1 METLEY
7 SQELQHYINHAHTIF
22 NIKSPNRPTDS
33 ITVPKKRY
41 LFNLIYLDKTEQDH
55 ICGLYLFMRKHPEI
69 SEVQIRKMVREH
81 IKAFSPLHFLL
92 NDVKDLIPSLQTE
105 GFKATCSNIVKDRML
120 KCGTNHLY

>member
-1 METLEY
+1 MR
-7 SQELQHYINHAHTIF
+7 S
-22 NIKSPNRPTDS
+22 
-33 ITVPKKRY
+33 KKRY

-81 IKAFSPLHFLL
+81 IKAFLPLHFLL
-92 NDVKDLIPSLQTE
+92 NDVKDLIPSLQAE

-120 KCGTNHLY
+120 KCGTNYLY